1 MDNVTSVTNAF
12 LTGMRPSSI
21 VLPWENDWLRPIF
34 GEVNPAP
41 SLAMPAEW
49 NATLCNPTTDV
60 IPGVEPLPT
69 FEPVFKLSRC
79 IKNKADLTF
88 LEQRPLQSSRAIA
101 KVQCFLELSLEDS
114 GVGRQLAHEDTDEGR
129 SQVLDAVLGTKSPAT
144 VVKRMNALLHYN
156 RWHLIHLAGCCIPL
170 DEHSVWL
177 YLRFLHSIRA
187 APTKA
192 MSFMQAFRV
201 AYYVLLL
208 DRAADCMNSRTLIGS
223 AELQMAL
230 KEPTRQA
237 RPLTVREVQKLH
249 EITGDSKV
257 SLQQEVLASHL
268 LMMLYARSRT
278 SDLAHVHEVSH
289 DATTSVSPSPLAGY
303 IQISTRYHKTSCY
316 RS

>member
-1 MDNVTSVTNAF
+1 MQSSLYQRGRASPSLVDSEALQAPKERRLQAEVGPSSNMDNVTSVTNAF

-79 IKNKADLTF
+79 IKNKADLIF

-129 SQVLDAVLGTKSPAT
+129 SQVLDVVLGTKSPA
-144 VVKRMNALLHYN
+144 L
-156 RWHLIHLAGCCIPL
+156 
-170 DEHSVWL
+170 
-177 YLRFLHSIRA
+177 
-187 APTKA
+187 
-192 MSFMQAFRV
+192 
-201 AYYVLLL
+201 
-208 DRAADCMNSRTLIGS
+208 
-223 AELQMAL
+223 
-230 KEPTRQA
+230 
-237 RPLTVREVQKLH
+237 
-249 EITGDSKV
+249 
-257 SLQQEVLASHL
+257 
-268 LMMLYARSRT
+268 
-278 SDLAHVHEVSH
+278 
-289 DATTSVSPSPLAGY
+289 
-303 IQISTRYHKTSCY
+303 
-316 RS
+316 

>member
-1 MDNVTSVTNAF
+1 M
-12 LTGMRPSSI
+12 
-21 VLPWENDWLRPIF
+21 
-34 GEVNPAP
+34 
-41 SLAMPAEW
+41 
-49 NATLCNPTTDV
+49 
-60 IPGVEPLPT
+60 
-69 FEPVFKLSRC
+69 
-79 IKNKADLTF
+79 
-88 LEQRPLQSSRAIA
+88 
-101 KVQCFLELSLEDS
+101 
-114 GVGRQLAHEDTDEGR
+114 
-129 SQVLDAVLGTKSPAT
+129 AV
-144 VVKRMNALLHYN
+144 R
-156 RWHLIHLAGCCIPL
+156 
-170 DEHSVWL
+170 L
-177 YLRFLHSIRA
+177 YLNFLHSIRA

-192 MSFMQAFRV
+192 MSFMQAIRF
-201 AYYVLLL
+201 AYYV
-208 DRAADCMNSRTLIGS
+208 RAADCMNRRRLIGS